1 MNQQEE
7 VAITSINQQQQ
18 AKKIIEIVDASAIR
32 DIDTEASIVS
42 KEFYQL
48 ALEMKHLLN
57 QISATSVCC
66 IQTYKDSAEKL
77 FDSID
82 INMEAEKQMIDKAQE
97 LSSKMKPIYELQS
110 KVANIKRALDQLDSQ
125 I

>member
-1 MNQQEE
+1 
-7 VAITSINQQQQ
+7 
-18 AKKIIEIVDASAIR
+18 
-32 DIDTEASIVS
+32 
-42 KEFYQL
+42 
-48 ALEMKHLLN
+48 MKYLLN

-82 INMEAEKQMIDKAQE
+82 INMEAEKHMIDKAQE
-97 LSSKMKPIYELQS
+97 LSSKMKPIYELQT
-110 KVANIKRALDQLDSQ
+110 KVANIKRTVDHLDSQ

>member
-1 MNQQEE
+1 
-7 VAITSINQQQQ
+7 
-18 AKKIIEIVDASAIR
+18 
-32 DIDTEASIVS
+32 
-42 KEFYQL
+42 
-48 ALEMKHLLN
+48 MKHLLN

-97 LSSKMKPIYELQS
+97 LSSKMKPIYELQA
-110 KVANIKRALDQLDSQ
+110 KVANIKRAIDQLDSQ

>member
-1 MNQQEE
+1 
-7 VAITSINQQQQ
+7 
-18 AKKIIEIVDASAIR
+18 
-32 DIDTEASIVS
+32 
-42 KEFYQL
+42 
-48 ALEMKHLLN
+48 MKQLLN

-77 FDSID
+77 CDSMD
-82 INMEAEKQMIDKAQE
+82 INIEAESQMIEKAQE

-110 KVANIKRALDQLDSQ
+110 KVANIKRVVDNLDSQ

>member
-1 MNQQEE
+1 MNQE
-7 VAITSINQQQQ
+7 VVATTSSLHQP
-18 AKKIIEIVDASAIR
+18 KKTIEIVDASAIN
-32 DIDTEASIVS
+32 DIETEASILS

-48 ALEMKHLLN
+48 TLEMKHLLN

-97 LSSKMKPIYELQS
+97 LSSKMKPI
-110 KVANIKRALDQLDSQ
+110 
-125 I
+125 

>member
-1 MNQQEE
+1 
-7 VAITSINQQQQ
+7 
-18 AKKIIEIVDASAIR
+18 
-32 DIDTEASIVS
+32 
-42 KEFYQL
+42 
-48 ALEMKHLLN
+48 MKHLLN

-97 LSSKMKPIYELQS
+97 LSSKMKPI
-110 KVANIKRALDQLDSQ
+110 
-125 I
+125 